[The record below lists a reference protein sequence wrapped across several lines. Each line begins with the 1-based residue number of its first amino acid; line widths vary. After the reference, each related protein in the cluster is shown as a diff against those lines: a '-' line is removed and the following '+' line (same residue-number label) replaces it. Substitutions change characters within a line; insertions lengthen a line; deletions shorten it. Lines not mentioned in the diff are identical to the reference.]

1 MKLKFLIIP
10 LLLNAATGLAQS
22 NTTRRIAETEPP
34 EVALAPL
41 RYLASDELKGRG
53 FDRPEI
59 NVAAQYIS
67 NEFKIIGVKTVPGAT
82 GYFQPFT
89 LNILTPATTGQI
101 SIGDNSF
108 KLGDDAIQQQPCDV
122 NLHAPLIY
130 AGHATVKE
138 LDTMGVKGKIIFL
151 DLGAS
156 DNSSLNAVFADFMQ
170 IPAILT
176 ELDQKGALGLVE
188 CFNGNTT
195 DWAKLKGYL
204 MRAKLANPSQTSKL
218 PAILLNRTAA
228 VQGMRSKGFTAPCSI
243 DISGTVI
250 KEIKLKNV
258 MGYIQGTDA
267 KLRGQYILLTSH
279 YDHLGVAKTPK
290 MEEGKLDS
298 IYNGARDNALGTASV
313 IDAARYFAKYP
324 PKRSVLFITYTAE
337 EEGLI
342 GSEWYS
348 IHPLIALN
356 KIVYN
361 LNIDNA
367 SYNDT
372 TLITFVGL
380 GRTTADSSVIKAC
393 KAYGLHVNNDP
404 TGGALF
410 SGSDNYPLALKGVP
424 APTFSLGMKTF
435 DATITNRYHQLSD
448 EVGNMDLAYTMKFIK
463 AYILAAQYIANDPL
477 QPKWTKGDPLEKEWM
492 ALYQ

>member
-342 GSEWYS
+342 WQRVVFDT
-348 IHPLIALN
+348 PLN
-356 KIVYN
+356 
-361 LNIDNA
+361 
-367 SYNDT
+367 
-372 TLITFVGL
+372 
-380 GRTTADSSVIKAC
+380 C
-393 KAYGLHVNNDP
+393 
-404 TGGALF
+404 
-410 SGSDNYPLALKGVP
+410 
-424 APTFSLGMKTF
+424 
-435 DATITNRYHQLSD
+435 
-448 EVGNMDLAYTMKFIK
+448 
-463 AYILAAQYIANDPL
+463 
-477 QPKWTKGDPLEKEWM
+477 LE
-492 ALYQ
+492 